1 MDIVDCPIVVSVID
15 WELDSVIKVSLVT
28 ASVSK
33 VLSVTLWDVAI
44 SEETVGLAVLVVKI
58 SVAVS
63 DTVSAKQ
70 E

>member
-1 MDIVDCPIVVSVID
+1 
-15 WELDSVIKVSLVT
+15 VIKVSLVT